1 MPIFTEREL
10 AFLASLRTSWKRL
23 YRDEL
28 AQLLKENA
36 TDTTS
41 DTLLIP
47 GPWPSTRMESRNR

>member
-36 TDTTS
+36 TDAAS
-41 DTLLIP
+41 DTPLIP
-47 GPWPSTRMESRNR
+47 CQWPRTRIESRER